1 MYTQQEVAAGEPNAR
16 GLANIAWAFAKT
28 GQLDEAMFAALAKAA
43 RPRLGEF
50 ISHDLANT
58 AWAFAPAGEELI
70 KIISLDHLEL
80 PIGPPKCA
88 RNQRNN

>member
-1 MYTQQEVAAGEPNAR
+1 MYTQQEVAAGEPGAR

-28 GQLDEAMFAALAKAA
+28 GQLDEAMFAAQAKAA

-58 AWAFAPAGEELI
+58 AWAFAPAGKQLI
-70 KIISLDHLEL
+70 KIISL
-80 PIGPPKCA
+80 GPP
-88 RNQRNN
+88 